1 MEWQK
6 GCPMKRCV
14 LTVFVLALVTTAGQA
29 QGVSGP
35 ASASGHPEARSLL
48 QNVQYDVREVESYID
63 QYGREVLWDPQ
74 TGRIIG
80 IVPRG
85 ERRYVTPTERRELRR
100 RELGRDGGGRQVERA
115 PLGERLREELE
126 IHLGLREPPD
136 NEFEERALEPDYARP
151 RGSFPDAPRLP
162 GMAPRDQVD
171 RMPLGEPDAP
181 ADVLENDDEEI
192 AAVPGDE
199 PEIITR
205 PEVAPGVDPSLTGK
219 GASDEVARIQVLLDR
234 AGLSPGVIDGHMGD
248 NVNKAI
254 SAYRD
259 KTGRALR
266 TYDSD
271 SIEEALAETGG
282 DAFSEYTITAVDA
295 AGPYV
300 ASVPEDYGA
309 KAKLDRLPYTSVSEM
324 LAERF
329 HMDEG
334 YLKAINPGADF
345 SRPGTIIKVT
355 NPGTPV
361 TGEVVRIIADK
372 GRKQVRAYDGSG
384 RLLAAYPATIGST
397 DMPSPTGTVTVERI
411 AFDPEYTY
419 NPKVNFK
426 QGQNDKVLTIPPG
439 PNGPVGSIWIALSK
453 PTYGIHGTPEP
464 SKIGKTY
471 SHGCVRLTNWDATE
485 LAKMVAEGT
494 TVEFVE

>member
-1 MEWQK
+1 
-6 GCPMKRCV
+6 MKRSV
-14 LTVFVLALVTTAGQA
+14 LTVFALALVTTASQA
-29 QGVSGP
+29 QGVSGLGSTLEQP
-35 ASASGHPEARSLL
+35 KAPPLL

-63 QYGREVLWDPQ
+63 QYGREVLWDPR

-80 IVPRG
+80 IVPPG
-85 ERRYVTPTERRELRR
+85 ERRYVTPSERRDARR
-100 RELGRDGGGRQVERA
+100 LELGRDGGRRQVERA
-115 PLGERLREELE
+115 PLGERLRQELE

-136 NEFEERALEPDYARP
+136 NELEGRALEPEYARP
-151 RGSFPDAPRLP
+151 RDSFPEAPRLP
-162 GMAPRDQVD
+162 GVASRDQVE
-171 RMPLGEPDAP
+171 RMPLGEPDEPGAGF
-181 ADVLENDDEEI
+181 ESSDDQI
-192 AAVPGDE
+192 AAVPDAGE
-199 PEIITR
+199 QETAPSR
-205 PEVAPGVDPSLTGK
+205 PVEPGVDPSLVGK
-219 GASDEVARIQVLLDR
+219 NASEEVTKIQVLLDR

-254 SAYRD
+254 SAYRN

-266 TYDSD
+266 TYDRE
-271 SIEEALAETGG
+271 SIDAELVETGG
-282 DAFSEYTITAVDA
+282 DAFTEYTITSVDA

-309 KAKLDRLPYTSVSEM
+309 KAQLDRLPYTSVSEM

-345 SRPGTIIKVT
+345 SRPGTIIKVA

-361 TGEVVRIIADK
+361 SGEVVRIIADK

-384 RLLAAYPATIGST
+384 RLLAAYPATIGSDDT
-397 DMPSPTGTVTVERI
+397 PSPTGTVTVERI

-426 QGQNDKVLTIPPG
+426 QGQNDTVLTIPPG
-439 PNGPVGSIWIALSK
+439 PNGPVGSIWVALSK

-464 SKIGKTY
+464 SKIGKSF

-485 LAKMVAEGT
+485 LAKMVTEGV